1 MHAHLQKLL
10 TTTECWCSLLLTLL
24 NCTKLTRRLNVFIY
38 FFVNVFLVL
47 RSHLVKLNDVCLQ
60 VSSGPS
66 ISQFSGLGIND
77 QRYLPTKGCLLLS
90 PANLWNRSRERWER
104 ANNPLLTKK
113 LVDEAKKTL
122 GCWWHQWTNWGKS
135 LICETL
141 GDYNSRVKPSCR
153 EIFLSSILGNSVS

>member
-1 MHAHLQKLL
+1 MVHRIPMHAHLQKLL
-10 TTTECWCSLLLTLL
+10 TTTECSLLLTLL

-113 LVDEAKKTL
+113 LVDEAKKLWDVGGISGLTEVNH
-122 GCWWHQWTNWGKS
+122 WSVRHW
-135 LICETL
+135 
-141 GDYNSRVKPSCR
+141 
-153 EIFLSSILGNSVS
+153 EIVILV

>member
-24 NCTKLTRRLNVFIY
+24 NCTKLTRRLNVFIF

-90 PANLWNRSRERWER
+90 PANLWNRSSERWELE
-104 ANNPLLTKK
+104 PTILCWLKSYLMK
-113 LVDEAKKTL
+113 LRKLWDVGGISGVTEVNHWSARH
-122 GCWWHQWTNWGKS
+122 WQ
-135 LICETL
+135 I
-141 GDYNSRVKPSCR
+141 
-153 EIFLSSILGNSVS
+153 IILV

>member
-90 PANLWNRSRERWER
+90 PANLWNRSSERWELE
-104 ANNPLLTKK
+104 PTILCWLKSYLMK
-113 LVDEAKKTL
+113 LRKLWDVGGISGVTEVNH
-122 GCWWHQWTNWGKS
+122 WSVRHWQ
-135 LICETL
+135 I
-141 GDYNSRVKPSCR
+141 
-153 EIFLSSILGNSVS
+153 IILV